1 MGNGSIDT
9 SPKGL
14 LFGSRARRPVGNPA
28 AAAGFPEMQVDTSPR
43 SKEDKFRVCGAMS
56 QQHGQNGRGNESVP
70 QKFVR
75 LVGCRDPNARA
86 GNAIHRR
93 PAVTKP

>member
-1 MGNGSIDT
+1 MGNSSIDT
-9 SPKGL
+9 SAKGL
-14 LFGSRARRPVGNPA
+14 LGGDARRPVGDSG
-28 AAAGFPEMQVDTSPR
+28 AAAGFPELKVDALPG
-43 SKEDKFRVCGAMS
+43 SKEDQFKVCGAMS
-56 QQHGQNGRGNESVP
+56 QQHGPDGRGNQSVP

-93 PAVTKP
+93 PAVTRP